1 MASIISIERLQ
12 RRTSM
17 QTSEETMSAAGG
29 AKILFFTG
37 VRRER
42 IPADASGEVAA
53 GDSARREE
61 Q

>member
-17 QTSEETMSAAGG
+17 QTSEGTMSAAGS

-37 VRRER
+37 VRREPIR
-42 IPADASGEVAA
+42 AELSGPAAA
-53 GDSARREE
+53 ADNAQRDE
-61 Q
+61 

>member
-17 QTSEETMSAAGG
+17 QTGEETMSAAGS

-42 IPADASGEVAA
+42 IPADGAGQPVDASGPT
-53 GDSARREE
+53 REE
-61 Q
+61 

>member
-1 MASIISIERLQ
+1 MASVISIERLQ

-17 QTSEETMSAAGG
+17 QTSEETMNAAGS

-42 IPADASGEVAA
+42 LPIDSGNSAA
-53 GDSARREE
+53 GEKASDREE
-61 Q
+61 